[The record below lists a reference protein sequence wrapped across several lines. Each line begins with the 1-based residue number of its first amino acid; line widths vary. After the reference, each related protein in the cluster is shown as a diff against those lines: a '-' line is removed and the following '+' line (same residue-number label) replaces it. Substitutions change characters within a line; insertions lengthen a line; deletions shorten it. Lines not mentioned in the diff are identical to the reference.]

1 MEFFIILLIMCGVIG
16 FLAVLSL
23 EPVRNFLHQAM
34 ALTVLF
40 GFAFFVAVVIYLG
53 VFA

>member
-1 MEFFIILLIMCGVIG
+1 MEIVMIVLIMCGVIG

-34 ALTVLF
+34 ALTFLL
-40 GFAFFVAVVIYLG
+40 GFAFFVSLIIYLN
-53 VFA
+53 VFV